1 MPPQK
6 SRRKTV
12 EELHDVLSTTHHKLS
27 AITEEMNELSATS
40 ATHRVLTPLDQHDN
54 DSEEEPKESAPNA
67 TAAATAESNPPEP
80 DISLRIHE
88 KVAYIASKA
97 YRRASAKSS
106 VLCMD
111 TVGGVDL
118 IKFDHIE
125 VGQLL
130 GKGSFS
136 NVYEITKI
144 GHDESSETNDLQNV
158 TYTKKEDYQ
167 RRTSKTFRY
176 AIKFLKDDILSNPN
190 SYAIGT
196 VDLVT
201 EGMFLASLTHPNII
215 KVRALPVGGV
225 ESLLQPK
232 AKGYFLVLDRLFD
245 TLNERIYELWQEEH
259 RVDEANVGGSKMLR
273 ILGKQNKKVKEQ
285 EKKYLGERLKVAFDI
300 SAALKFLHDKNIIYR
315 DLKPENLGFDVRGD
329 IKLFDLGLVKELDPN
344 KMKKDGNY
352 KLSMAGTPRYMAPEC
367 GKKKRYNLSAD
378 VYSFSV
384 LLWEIIT
391 MCQPLEDF
399 TYTRLQ
405 TEVFEEGH
413 RPDIK
418 AITNKNMRELVR
430 LGWHQESSQRPS
442 MDTMYEKLKKE
453 VMVLQNK
460 KATDREMSH
469 DRRRSTFTAS
479 RLSTVDVRMLLRSSV
494 KID

>member
-27 AITEEMNELSATS
+27 TITEEMNELSATS
-40 ATHRVLTPLDQHDN
+40 ATHRVLTPLDQHDDD
-54 DSEEEPKESAPNA
+54 DSEEETKESAPDA
-67 TAAATAESNPPEP
+67 TAAAAAATAESNPPEP

-97 YRRASAKSS
+97 YRKASAKSS

-118 IKFDHIE
+118 IKFDQIE

-144 GHDESSETNDLQNV
+144 GHDESSETNDLQDV
-158 TYTKKEDYQ
+158 TYTKKEDDQKFLESNYQ
-167 RRTSKTFRY
+167 RRTSKMFRY
-176 AIKFLKDDILSNPN
+176 AIKFLKDDILSSPN
-190 SYAIGT
+190 SYAVGT
-196 VDLVT
+196 VDLVI

-259 RVDEANVGGSKMLR
+259 RVDETNAGGSKVLR
-273 ILGKQNKKVKEQ
+273 IFGKMNKKVKEQ

-315 DLKPENLGFDVRGD
+315 DLKPENLGFDGELLSFITFLLIGD
-329 IKLFDLGLVKELDPN
+329 IFLFPLAWNNLTITS
-344 KMKKDGNY
+344 Y
-352 KLSMAGTPRYMAPEC
+352 STAP
-367 GKKKRYNLSAD
+367 
-378 VYSFSV
+378 
-384 LLWEIIT
+384 
-391 MCQPLEDF
+391 
-399 TYTRLQ
+399 
-405 TEVFEEGH
+405 
-413 RPDIK
+413 
-418 AITNKNMRELVR
+418 
-430 LGWHQESSQRPS
+430 
-442 MDTMYEKLKKE
+442 
-453 VMVLQNK
+453 
-460 KATDREMSH
+460 
-469 DRRRSTFTAS
+469 
-479 RLSTVDVRMLLRSSV
+479 
-494 KID
+494 